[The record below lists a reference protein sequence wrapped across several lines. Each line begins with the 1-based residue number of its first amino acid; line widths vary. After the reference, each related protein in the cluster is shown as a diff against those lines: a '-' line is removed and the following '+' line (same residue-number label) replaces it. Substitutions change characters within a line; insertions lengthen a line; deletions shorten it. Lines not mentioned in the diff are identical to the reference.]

1 MFSTLFNSINIDNKI
16 FKLKEANLVNFLA
29 EEVNNEIAESNKTE
43 VLKFEENKEKKIL
56 LKTFSFQPNLNA
68 YELIFNN
75 NKEEFKLGL
84 EKLKQ
89 TNEVKIIV
97 RKKDKNLYNELKD
110 FGNVEVVKDY
120 LELDNNELISKVYY
134 GNEVVIYDLIEVI
147 KLGEA
152 IKNTEVKEY
161 ITVYGSAI
169 EGDKVIVVNKD
180 FTYREIFEKLKGKEE
195 KLEKVIR
202 NGVLNGT
209 PVYNLDLKIGEN
221 VKSILFL
228 SKEDLPKQ
236 ENYSCIR
243 CSKCLRKCPKG
254 LNPIK
259 LYELSKR
266 KDKEEFIK
274 FGGDKCID
282 CNLCTFICPSNIDLA
297 QEIKTFRNFK

>member
-1 MFSTLFNSINIDNKI
+1 MFSTLFNSISIDNKI
-16 FKLKEANLVNFLA
+16 FKLKEANLVNFLVK
-29 EEVNNEIAESNKTE
+29 EVNNEVAESNKRE
-43 VLKFEENKEKKIL
+43 ILRFEENKEKKIL
-56 LKTFSFQPNLNA
+56 IKTFSFQPNLNA

-89 TNEVKIIV
+89 TNEVKIIS
-97 RKKDKNLYNELKD
+97 RKKDKNLYNELKELT
-110 FGNVEVVKDY
+110 NIEVIKED
-120 LELDNNELISKVYY
+120 LELDNNELISKLY
-134 GNEVVIYDLIEVI
+134 GNNEVVIYDLIDVV

-152 IKNTEVKEY
+152 IKNEEVKEY

-169 EGDKVIVVNKD
+169 DGNKVIVVNKD
-180 FTYREIFEKLKGKEE
+180 FTYREIFEKLNGREE
-195 KLEKVIR
+195 KLEKVMK

-209 PVYNLDLKIGEN
+209 PVYNLDLKIDEN

-228 SKEDLPKQ
+228 SKEDLPNK
-236 ENYSCIR
+236 EKYSCIR

-266 KDKEEFIK
+266 KEKDEFIK

-282 CNLCTFICPSNIDLA
+282 CNLCTYICPSNIELA

>member
-1 MFSTLFNSINIDNKI
+1 MFSTLFNSISIDNKI
-16 FKLKEANLVNFLA
+16 FKLREANLVNFLA
-29 EEVNNEIAESNKTE
+29 KEVNNEVAESNKRE
-43 VLKFEENKEKKIL
+43 ILRFEENKEKKIL
-56 LKTFSFQPNLNA
+56 IKTFSFQPNLNA

-84 EKLKQ
+84 EKLKK
-89 TNEVKIIV
+89 TNEVKIIA
-97 RKKDKNLYNELKD
+97 RKKDKNLYNELKEL
-110 FGNVEVVKDY
+110 GNVEVIKEY
-120 LELDNNELISKVYY
+120 LELDNNELVSKLY
-134 GNEVVIYDLIEVI
+134 GSNEVVIYDLIDVV

-152 IKNTEVKEY
+152 IKNEEIKEY

-169 EGDKVIVVNKD
+169 DGNKVIVVNKD
-180 FTYREIFEKLKGKEE
+180 FTYREIFEKLNGKEE
-195 KLEKVIR
+195 KLEKVMK

-209 PVYNLDLKIGEN
+209 PVYNLDSKIDEN

-228 SKEDLPKQ
+228 SKEDLPNQ
-236 ENYSCIR
+236 EKYGCIR

-266 KDKEEFIK
+266 KEKDEFIK

-282 CNLCTFICPSNIDLA
+282 CNLCTYICPSNVELA

>member
-1 MFSTLFNSINIDNKI
+1 MFSTLFNSISIDNKI

-29 EEVNNEIAESNKTE
+29 QKVNNEVAESNKAE
-43 VLKFEENKEKKIL
+43 ILRFEENKEKKIL
-56 LKTFSFQPNLNA
+56 VKTFSFQPNLNA

-89 TNEVKIIV
+89 TNEVKIV
-97 RKKDKNLYNELKD
+97 ARKKDKNLCNELKEL
-110 FGNVEVVKDY
+110 GSVEVVKEH
-120 LELDNNELISKVYY
+120 LELDNNELISKLY
-134 GNEVVIYDLIEVI
+134 GSSEVVIYDLIDVV

-152 IKNTEVKEY
+152 IKNEEVKEY

-169 EGDKVIVVNKD
+169 DGNKVIVVNKD
-180 FTYREIFEKLKGKEE
+180 FTYREIFEKLNGREE
-195 KLEKVIR
+195 KLEKVMK

-209 PVYNLDLKIGEN
+209 PIYNLDSKIDEN

-236 ENYSCIR
+236 EKYSCIR

-259 LYELSKR
+259 LYELAKR
-266 KDKEEFIK
+266 KEKDEFIK

-282 CNLCTFICPSNIDLA
+282 CNLCTYICPSNMELA